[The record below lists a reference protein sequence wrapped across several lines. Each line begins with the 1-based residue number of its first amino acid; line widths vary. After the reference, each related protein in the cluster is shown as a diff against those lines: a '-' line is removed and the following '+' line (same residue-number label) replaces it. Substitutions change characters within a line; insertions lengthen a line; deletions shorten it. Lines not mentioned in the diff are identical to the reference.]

1 MVDNKLLLIEEII
14 SGYNDYTHA
23 ISFKLTENVD
33 INEFMSQLV
42 ISLAE
47 KNVDRNF
54 TVYLYKITDSYEL
67 EYDLSESRPF
77 HILGNKMF
85 LKLAVCY
92 ILKDNIH
99 DFFTLFI
106 DLEGVEAPDYIIES
120 MFSPWKHTMLSQ
132 SFDYW
137 GIVIAGT
144 IVERHH
150 GKSKVERIEN
160 GLRFTFEFKA
170 PLS

>member
-1 MVDNKLLLIEEII
+1 MKLLLIEEII

-92 ILKDNIH
+92 ILKDNIRYFSNCQPLH
-99 DFFTLFI
+99 FKIKLSANNDFFTLFI

-120 MFSPWKHTMLSQ
+120 MFSPWKHLS
-132 SFDYW
+132 
-137 GIVIAGT
+137 V
-144 IVERHH
+144 
-150 GKSKVERIEN
+150 
-160 GLRFTFEFKA
+160 
-170 PLS
+170 

>member
-1 MVDNKLLLIEEII
+1 
-14 SGYNDYTHA
+14 
-23 ISFKLTENVD
+23 
-33 INEFMSQLV
+33 
-42 ISLAE
+42 
-47 KNVDRNF
+47 
-54 TVYLYKITDSYEL
+54 
-67 EYDLSESRPF
+67 
-77 HILGNKMF
+77 MF

-92 ILKDNIH
+92 ILKDNIRYFSNCQSLH
-99 DFFTLFI
+99 FKITLSTTSDFFTINI